1 MKKLLIF
8 TVLLSV
14 VFANQLL
21 AQTDSQYYADYIRN
35 NSEGAVEFVLSKLKR
50 YPIVAI
56 GEDHWIADHTPFL
69 CEVLWE
75 ASKND
80 DTRPKILALE
90 FGNELDQRL
99 ANKITHYSE
108 FMPDSVIKI
117 LQHAPDIYGNPY
129 KEYFDVIKCVW
140 EINQGLDFEK
150 KISIQ
155 LLDPA
160 GVQDYFDGIKT
171 SKATDRDMSMYQ
183 KLRWNLVNGDK
194 VLFYAGQAHTQRQI
208 RGTLLKGTK
217 YYYNFPSAGF
227 LLKVSYPHQV
237 YTIDLWSPLNMGSGY
252 DINPETGKWY
262 EKSYGKFD
270 NVFAINGNVP
280 CGFDIADSPW
290 GNITM
295 AEYYGLPGKEDAYN
309 SPADDADPYTKNVL
323 LSQLLDGIVF
333 IKPSNEFKG
342 ATLIN
347 IYTPDFIETC
357 KRRSKGNLT
366 TPEEILKQ
374 IQEWHPI
381 LTFSN
386 ECQIGTSHR

>member
-1 MKKLLIF
+1 MNRYNAYFCREQAGMIRNPWYTKVYRCV

-21 AQTDSQYYADYIRN
+21 AQTDSQCYADYIRN

-99 ANKITHYSE
+99 ANKIIHTSE

-150 KISIQ
+150 KISRVFSLMFRKHHSKSPEI
-155 LLDPA
+155 L
-160 GVQDYFDGIKT
+160 IKT
-171 SKATDRDMSMYQ
+171 RA
-183 KLRWNLVNGDK
+183 
-194 VLFYAGQAHTQRQI
+194 
-208 RGTLLKGTK
+208 
-217 YYYNFPSAGF
+217 
-227 LLKVSYPHQV
+227 
-237 YTIDLWSPLNMGSGY
+237 
-252 DINPETGKWY
+252 
-262 EKSYGKFD
+262 
-270 NVFAINGNVP
+270 
-280 CGFDIADSPW
+280 
-290 GNITM
+290 
-295 AEYYGLPGKEDAYN
+295 
-309 SPADDADPYTKNVL
+309 
-323 LSQLLDGIVF
+323 
-333 IKPSNEFKG
+333 
-342 ATLIN
+342 
-347 IYTPDFIETC
+347 
-357 KRRSKGNLT
+357 
-366 TPEEILKQ
+366 
-374 IQEWHPI
+374 
-381 LTFSN
+381 
-386 ECQIGTSHR
+386 